1 MPSRPL
7 LIPEKR
13 ALLPPKTE
21 SSRKPVAK
29 VLNPSAVPA
38 ETRMRQSAQDAA
50 NASGIEEED
59 EYEKK
64 YKCTAF
70 AFAVPPQP
78 FVDPPTWEAMLKRK
92 EQAVARHNEGT
103 GQEGVQ
109 SESETAEQ
117 RRRRLEQ
124 EAEYGSMAIRGR
136 SSVPRGRAR
145 GRGGGRKY

>member
-1 MPSRPL
+1 
-7 LIPEKR
+7 
-13 ALLPPKTE
+13 
-21 SSRKPVAK
+21 
-29 VLNPSAVPA
+29 
-38 ETRMRQSAQDAA
+38 MRQSAQDTA

-64 YKCTAF
+64 YKCTEF

-92 EQAVARHNEGT
+92 EQAVSRQTEGT
-103 GQEGVQ
+103 GQGGVQ

-136 SSVPRGRAR
+136 SSVSRGRAR
-145 GRGGGRKY
+145 GRGGRTKY

>member
-1 MPSRPL
+1 MPFRPL

-13 ALLPPKTE
+13 ALLPPSSG

-38 ETRMRQSAQDAA
+38 ETRIRPSAQDAA
-50 NASGIEEED
+50 NASGIEEEE

-64 YKCTAF
+64 YKCTEY

-78 FVDPPTWEAMLKRK
+78 FLDPPVWEAMLKRK
-92 EQAVARHNEGT
+92 EQAVSRQNEGT
-103 GQEGVQ
+103 SQGGVQ
-109 SESETAEQ
+109 SGSETTEQ

-145 GRGGGRKY
+145 GRGGRRKY